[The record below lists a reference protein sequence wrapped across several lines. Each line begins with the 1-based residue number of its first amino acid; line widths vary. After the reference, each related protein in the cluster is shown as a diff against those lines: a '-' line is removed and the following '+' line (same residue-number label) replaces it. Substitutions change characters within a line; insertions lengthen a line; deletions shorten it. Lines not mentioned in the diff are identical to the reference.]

1 MSGHVSA
8 KDRRRTFLKDGTM
21 TYRHFLGAGALA
33 VAVSLAITGCAN
45 QKTVKPSAEEPQAEP
60 TERYSQLAQTDDGPT
75 TQPLAH
81 HTDLNLGSGSN
92 TQDILAQKTAAY
104 AEEVERLLKARA
116 AEKAAGAGVAPT
128 TRPAAAKSE
137 VTFVEPS
144 KLPPAQ
150 NPAAAKA
157 QSVAKG
163 PAAPEE
169 KKPTIHELLDTAP
182 AAANQATKIPVG
194 NEQVAVPATPAVDVK
209 TAPPQ
214 PQGLRQQAP
223 DLAMSSDE
231 LARKLGERIKSDPLD
246 VAAHLDYQLLQMLNG
261 ESVPELNAIASLPQE
276 DREIISAIMDGL
288 SNFRS
293 NIRGG
298 ANGLLKDKTGP
309 IAEMGDRVRNQATL
323 SIPSLKIC
331 RDVTQYGVYEPF
343 TSTRFV
349 QGDKHLM
356 VVYCEVQNFASQ
368 LNSKGLW
375 ETKLKYEV
383 LLYTDSNDA
392 ALQVW
397 QQKATP
403 VVDQCHS
410 RRRDFFIAKLME
422 LPQDLPVGGYLMKV
436 SIVDEMANR
445 IAEATV
451 PLQIVAK

>member
-1 MSGHVSA
+1 
-8 KDRRRTFLKDGTM
+8 M

-33 VAVSLAITGCAN
+33 VSVAITGCAN
-45 QKTVKPSAEEPQAEP
+45 KKTARPSAEEPQAEP
-60 TERYSQLAQTDDGPT
+60 TERYSQLAQTHDAPA
-75 TQPLAH
+75 TQPTG
-81 HTDLNLGSGSN
+81 HTDLNLGSSN

-104 AEEVERLLKARA
+104 AEEVDRLLKARA
-116 AEKAAGAGVAPT
+116 AEKAAAAAPT
-128 TRPAAAKSE
+128 TKPSAAKSE
-137 VTFVEPS
+137 VTFVDPG

-150 NPAAAKA
+150 NPAPTKTQA
-157 QSVAKG
+157 VAKG
-163 PAAPEE
+163 PAVPQDTR
-169 KKPTIHELLDTAP
+169 PTIHELLDTAP

-194 NEQVAVPATPAVDVK
+194 NEQVAVAATPAVDVK
-209 TAPPQ
+209 SQ
-214 PQGLRQQAP
+214 PQQPQSIRNRVP
-223 DLAMSSDE
+223 DLATSSDE
-231 LARKLGERIKSDPLD
+231 LSRKLGERIKSDPLD
-246 VAAHLDYQLLQMLNG
+246 VSAHLDYQLLQMING
-261 ESVPELNAIASLPQE
+261 ESVPELNAIAPLPQE
-276 DREIISAIMDGL
+276 DREIVSAIMDGL

-298 ANGLLKDKTGP
+298 ANGLLKDKTAP

-323 SIPSLKIC
+323 SIPSLTLC
-331 RDVTQYGVYEPF
+331 RDVKQFGIYEPF

-349 QGDKHLM
+349 HGEKHLM

-397 QQKATP
+397 QQKPTA

-422 LPQDLPVGGYLMKV
+422 VPQDLPVGGYLMKV
-436 SIVDEMANR
+436 SIVDETANR

>member
-1 MSGHVSA
+1 
-8 KDRRRTFLKDGTM
+8 M

-33 VAVSLAITGCAN
+33 VAVAITGCAN
-45 QKTVKPSAEEPQAEP
+45 KKPPKPSVEEPQAEP
-60 TERYSQLAQTDDGPT
+60 PERYSQLAQTDDAPT

-81 HTDLNLGSGSN
+81 HTDLNLGSSN

-116 AEKAAGAGVAPT
+116 AEKAAATAAGVAPT
-128 TRPAAAKSE
+128 TKPAAAKSE
-137 VTFVEPS
+137 VTFVEPG

-150 NPAAAKA
+150 NPAPAKA
-157 QSVAKG
+157 QALAKG
-163 PAAPEE
+163 PAAPQER
-169 KKPTIHELLDTAP
+169 KPTIHELLDTAP

-194 NEQVAVPATPAVDVK
+194 NEQVAAPATPALDVK
-209 TAPPQ
+209 SAPSQ
-214 PQGLRQQAP
+214 AQGLRQQAP
-223 DLAMSSDE
+223 DLATSSDE

-246 VAAHLDYQLLQMLNG
+246 VAAQLDYQLLQMLNG
-261 ESVPELNAIASLPQE
+261 ESVPELNAIAPLPQE
-276 DREIISAIMDGL
+276 DREIVSAIMDGL

-331 RDVTQYGVYEPF
+331 RDVTQYGIYEPF

-368 LNSKGLW
+368 LNSRGLW

-436 SIVDEMANR
+436 SIVDETANR